1 MTFLIKKKKKKDY
14 KTTKFNNFIKLLTN
28 EQIFRK
34 SSTLHGGRKENWN

>member
-1 MTFLIKKKKKKDY
+1 MTFLILSRQKKDY

>member
-1 MTFLIKKKKKKDY
+1 MTFLILSRQKKDY

-34 SSTLHGGRKENWN
+34 SSTLHGRCKENWN